1 MAHDELYEIFR
12 RCSEELFVAH
22 GVAPV
27 ALGLP
32 SDDEPL
38 RIRTA
43 AIIGYS
49 GPEVRGTVMLAVSRE
64 GLAATRPIGDDD
76 RDWLA
81 ELCNQ
86 LLGRVKNRLFR
97 HGVQISMSTPLVI
110 RGERLAPSMKGEHAP
125 YRWAVAQGIA
135 YAWFDLECVPAFVWN
150 PASSDSGVLDEGD
163 ALLF

>member
-1 MAHDELYEIFR
+1 MAHDELHEVFR

-27 ALGLP
+27 ALGVP
-32 SDDEPL
+32 TDDEPL

-49 GPEVRGTVMLAVSRE
+49 GAALKGTVMLAVSRE
-64 GLAATRPIGDDD
+64 GLSATRPVGDDD

-81 ELCNQ
+81 ELSNQ
-86 LLGRVKNRLFR
+86 LLGRVKNQLFR

-110 RGERLAPSMKGEHAP
+110 RGERL
-125 YRWAVAQGIA
+125 
-135 YAWFDLECVPAFVWN
+135 
-150 PASSDSGVLDEGD
+150 
-163 ALLF
+163 